1 MRSLRAQRGRAGRAR
16 PRPAQGESP
25 RHCQRKPPLWRVQ
38 AQGYG
43 ARSPT
48 YLDVW
53 TVRAVALR
61 TAVLRTSRPKGERSH
76 TPLPAGAGMAP
87 SRLRSLRKL
96 ALSHPGPATLHAL
109 CPVPTS
115 LSGSSSVSLP
125 SLMPWCMRAAGG
137 CRPHTRF
144 PCSGPPL
151 TLLSI
156 GSYRRRDDSE
166 GAAKSLTRLT
176 FITRTGERIS
186 PSMGAPRGCDWQHAR
201 TWSSK
206 TSISGSHMRSRVTGR
221 NDSSCKSQ

>member
-1 MRSLRAQRGRAGRAR
+1 VLNAAEREGRA
-16 PRPAQGESP
+16 PALPKG
-25 RHCQRKPPLWRVQ
+25 
-38 AQGYG
+38 
-43 ARSPT
+43 
-48 YLDVW
+48 
-53 TVRAVALR
+53 
-61 TAVLRTSRPKGERSH
+61 SRPDTANASRRYGECKRKGTEPGHQRIWTSGRSVRLPFA
-76 TPLPAGAGMAP
+76 PLCSVPAGPGASVLIPPFPQGAGMAP

-151 TLLSI
+151 TLSSI